1 MTSKFND
8 QIMAFN
14 LMYRL
19 PAYGTPCIS
28 MLDFSDELAL
38 IKRLTKFKSILAEE
52 LEEVEDLIKTIQQGA
67 SEVEILT
74 ELADWLGDLQVYCA
88 SEMAK
93 FGLDNEVVLDII
105 MHSNMSKLG
114 TDGMPIYDER
124 GKVMKGPG
132 YWKPEPMI
140 RHYIERTRQETKG
153 E

>member
-1 MTSKFND
+1 MTSNFKQ
-8 QIMAFN
+8 QIVAFN

-19 PAYGTPCIS
+19 PAYGTPRIS
-28 MLDFSDELAL
+28 MFDFSDELAL
-38 IKRLTKFKSILAEE
+38 IERLTKFKSILAEE

-93 FGLDNEVVLDII
+93 FGLNNEVVLDII

-132 YWKPEPMI
+132 YWRPEPMI